1 MIEPFQQHSI
11 SRPTGKGRE
20 KKHYHLEIIAKRAN
34 LPYTH
39 IVVFLYH
46 YRLIFHESRS
56 SQIAGEFV
64 SNKKSSK
71 QLNSWTADD
80 ENQSEQK
87 NYTTKCEIVVV
98 VVVLKNAPTF
108 LLYYEIYKRIRHTT
122 VHNTFVVEFSL
133 SCGAVLM
140 VDFAAV
146 AWFFIWNSC
155 CKWCNGTLHWKLLF
169 LPFTHVY
176 SVPKSVYG
184 TVENDANE

>member
-1 MIEPFQQHSI
+1 MRIVHHKLLLNLFQI
-11 SRPTGKGRE
+11 
-20 KKHYHLEIIAKRAN
+20 KKVR
-34 LPYTH
+34 
-39 IVVFLYH
+39 
-46 YRLIFHESRS
+46 
-56 SQIAGEFV
+56 
-64 SNKKSSK
+64 
-71 QLNSWTADD
+71 NSWTKADD

-87 NYTTKCEIVVV
+87 NYTTKCEIVVL

-169 LPFTHVY
+169 FYRLHTFTVCRK
-176 SVPKSVYG
+176 VCMAQLRMTPKNREWDEFSGKTAGCATYELFKFLLWCHG
-184 TVENDANE
+184 HATNENAQYTESKVQT